1 MFVPLA
7 STTVPKKSVFLMCTD
22 THIITPTLDRYGAS
36 FTKLTVDFFTKLACN
51 YFFSPETS
59 STAITEFC
67 GKPTLCHNFY
77 GVIEKDEA
85 IFAFF
90 SKDHKK

>member
-1 MFVPLA
+1 
-7 STTVPKKSVFLMCTD
+7 MCTD

-67 GKPTLCHNFY
+67 GKPTLCHNCY
-77 GVIEKDEA
+77 GVIEKHEA